1 MKERS
6 IIHVDMDAFYAAV
19 EERDNPELKGKP
31 VIIGGPD
38 PTKRGVVATASYE
51 ARKFGVHS
59 AMPLREAYKRCPHG
73 VYLPVSMH
81 KYQQASNHIFNIFQ
95 KFTPLVE
102 NISLDE
108 AFLDVT
114 GSRSLFGSSEAIA
127 REIVDRIKKQ
137 VNLTA
142 SIGISYNKF
151 LAKLASDLDK
161 PKGFVVVSADNFNE
175 VVHPLPVK
183 RVWGVGKRMEQQ
195 LRAVGLRTIGDIA
208 SASLFSLKQQF
219 GLAGEHIYA
228 LSRGVDDRPVIPDRE
243 AKSIGRETTF
253 PVDISDSEVLYAT
266 LMQLVEDVSF
276 RLRKTNCWCQCV
288 AVKIRYTGFDTYN
301 RQKTLSQQINLET
314 EIYSEARE
322 LFDGFYDGQPVR
334 LIGVT
339 LSHLKAE
346 KAKQVEL
353 FGLEN
358 EKKQALAE
366 AADRLRAKY
375 GKPLV
380 VRARG
385 IKKD

>member
-19 EERDNPELKGKP
+19 EQRDNPELKGKP

-51 ARKFGVHS
+51 ARQFGVHS

-73 VYLPVSMH
+73 VYLPVNMH
-81 KYQQASNHIFNIFQ
+81 KYQQASKHIFNIFQ

-114 GSRSLFGSSEAIA
+114 GSRSLFGSSKSIA
-127 REIVDRIKKQ
+127 REIIDQIDKE
-137 VNLTA
+137 VNLAA

-161 PKGFVVVSADNFNE
+161 PKGFVVVSADNFYE

-183 RVWGVGKRMEQQ
+183 RVWGVGKKMEQQ
-195 LRAVGLRTIGDIA
+195 LRAVGLKTIGDIA

-228 LSRGVDDRPVIPDRE
+228 LSHGIDNRPVIPNRE

-253 PVDISDSEVLYAT
+253 SVDISDRDVLYAT

-276 RLRKTNCWCQCV
+276 RLRNSNCWCQCV
-288 AVKIRYTGFDTYN
+288 TVKIRYACFNTYN
-301 RQKTLSQQINLET
+301 RQTTLSQQINLET

-322 LFDGFYDGQPVR
+322 LFDSFYDGQPVR

-346 KAKQVEL
+346 KEKQVEL
-353 FGLEN
+353 FGWEN

-366 AADRLRAKY
+366 AADRLRTKY